1 MNGVQLSIVT
11 GVTAHVQGD
20 MATALEQTY
29 RSYVAKYCLSPPPR
43 FDEFRPDFFGRNLIV
58 FERSKAAFLL
68 HLSQFSPFP
77 IGPEWGQFLF
87 AKGEPL
93 VGGLDI
99 GEVNPGAKQP
109 GARRGAVSVSK
120 GTMRSE

>member
-1 MNGVQLSIVT
+1 
-11 GVTAHVQGD
+11 
-20 MATALEQTY
+20 MATAFERAY

-77 IGPEWGQFLF
+77 VGPEWGQFLF

-99 GEVNPGAKQP
+99 GEVNRWREAAWSE
-109 GARRGAVSVSK
+109 ARRRLSQ
-120 GTMRSE
+120 